1 MSMWQAA
8 NGALSDFKDRGFKS
22 WPNPFDGM
30 LKDIDVL
37 ACQDTFQA
45 KVKMVGIEF
54 ANWFWT
60 NIVPSPVEITRKTIT
75 GSYKC
80 GFYLNTKW
88 GSPVDIP
95 WEDAGVSEM
104 LLEITSPAVQALF
117 FLWASETTFDAVSRA
132 QSIVYAMEKCGLDR
146 DECLLMD
153 GLGEAFA
160 GGAPNGTPNAYVV
173 LQDRHHLY
181 ASPGGD
187 VTTFKPGYL
196 QMDAFGKTLS
206 AGCDIFHSNIGFYS
220 GVNPLPG
227 QEAAVVQGA
236 IPSGNIR
243 KWSLHFGGLVDAGSF
258 RVNWDCLNN
267 AVGLAHA
274 SIIVDRWTISW
285 HPEKPQKPCAHFPQR
300 QKFREGGGH
309 WWIPQT

>member
-1 MSMWQAA
+1 MSMWQLA
-8 NGALSDFKDRGFKS
+8 NDQLSDFKDRGFRS

-45 KVKMVGIEF
+45 KIKMVGIEF

-117 FLWASETTFDAVSRA
+117 FMWATESTFDAVSRA
-132 QSIVYAMEKCGLDR
+132 QSIVYAMEKCGADR

-160 GGAPNGTPNAYVV
+160 GGAPNGTPNAYVI
-173 LQDRHHLY
+173 LQDRQHLY

-187 VTTFKPGYL
+187 ITIFKPGWL
-196 QMDAFGKTLS
+196 EMNAFGKVLTS
-206 AGCDIFHSNIGFYS
+206 GSQIFHSNIGFYK
-220 GVNPLPG
+220 GTDPIDGGIGEVH
-227 QEAAVVQGA
+227 QGA
-236 IPSGNIR
+236 IPPGQTT
-243 KWSLHFGGLVDAGSF
+243 KWHLHYGGLQDAGSF
-258 RVNWDCLNN
+258 RINWDVSND
-267 AVGLAHA
+267 AVGLSH
-274 SIIVDRWTISW
+274 STIIVDRWTISW
-285 HPEKPQKPCAHFPQR
+285 HPEKPKKLCTPWPARIKH
-300 QKFREGGGH
+300 REGGGH
-309 WWIPQT
+309 WWIPQK